1 MARNPGPPWST
12 AAAITMPKPPSRTAT
27 RSSDKG
33 LLHPRNRHQGSYDLP
48 ALAAVEPTLG
58 PHLRRNPYGN
68 QSIDFA
74 NPAAVKALNRALL
87 RLHYGVR
94 DWDIPPGYLCP
105 PIPGR
110 ADYLHYA
117 ADLLAA
123 DASGQLLRGER
134 VRVLDVGT
142 GANLVYPLLGQHD
155 YGWQFV
161 GIDIDSQALANA
173 ARILAANP
181 ALAGSI
187 QLRQQADP
195 QRIFTG
201 VLAPDERFALTVCNP
216 PFHASLEAA
225 AADTARKWRGLRQ
238 SAARKGH
245 QRNARTAPPP
255 DALNFG
261 GQHNELAC
269 AGGETGFLLRMIAD
283 SQAVAAQVGWFTSLV
298 SRSEHLPAIYRAL
311 ERAQVRAQQTVTM
324 RQGQKQSRFVAWS
337 FLTARERQQRSAG

>member
-1 MARNPGPPWST
+1 MSHSPLPPKAS
-12 AAAITMPKPPSRTAT
+12 
-27 RSSDKG
+27 
-33 LLHPRNRHQGSYDLP
+33 LHPRNRHQGSYDLP
-48 ALAAVEPTLG
+48 ALAAVEPTLS

-68 QSIDFA
+68 LSIDFA

-123 DASGQLLRGER
+123 DASGQLPRGER

-161 GIDIDSQALANA
+161 AVDIDSQALANA
-173 ARILAANP
+173 GRILAANP
-181 ALAGSI
+181 TLTGSI
-187 QLRQQADP
+187 QLRQQVDP

-201 VLAPDERFALTVCNP
+201 VIAPDERFALTVCNP
-216 PFHASLEAA
+216 PFHASLDAA
-225 AADTARKWRGLRQ
+225 AADTARKWRGLKQ

-245 QRNARTAPPP
+245 QRSARTTPPP

-283 SQAVAAQVGWFTSLV
+283 SQAVASQVGWFTSLV

-311 ERAQVRAQQTVTM
+311 ERAAVRAQQTVTM